1 MARPRKQ
8 ETTGAGHNSLA
19 PERLASLV
27 QRIERLEEEKKALS
41 DDIKDIFAEAKSAG
55 FDTKVLRA
63 LIRERRTDES
73 ERAEHE
79 ALLDTYRAALAGL
92 VGTPLGEA
100 ALARVA

>member
-100 ALARVA
+100 ALVRVA

>member
-41 DDIKDIFAEAKSAG
+41 DDIKDIFEEAKSAG

>member
-8 ETTGAGHNSLA
+8 QNTGAGHNSLA

-27 QRIERLEEEKKALS
+27 QRIERLEEERKELAADLKE
-41 DDIKDIFAEAKSAG
+41 IFQEAKSEG
-55 FDTKVLRA
+55 YDVKVLRA

-100 ALARVA
+100 ALARAD